1 MYDNFLFR
9 KSWWDIIKQLPS
21 EQRSEV
27 IDYITQYMFEGIEP
41 QFEEMTAVTMAVQF
55 IIRDINADKERY
67 DNTIEQRRE
76 AGKSGGAPKGNQNAR
91 KNNQNKQN
99 KQVDFENNQNKQ
111 NKQVDFENNQN
122 KQNKQNKPIDI
133 EEEIEYNSSSSSSSS
148 PHARERLTL
157 WVAESG
163 LADWASLQ
171 CSRKGCKTD
180 IDIGTLLDEFYDND
194 FEVRQDCEQSRRMEV
209 LKHFQ
214 NWLPKYLNKLK
225 NQNNNANNRTS
236 NSPTTGNFGQRTVN
250 IDGIAQS
257 ILAGCEAG
265 RASRQ

>member
-41 QFEEMTAVTMAVQF
+41 QSGEMTVVTMAVQF

-67 DNTIEQRRE
+67 DSITEKRRE
-76 AGKSGGAPKGNQNAR
+76 AGRKGAAVTNSAKVGKTANAEFAESAENTKVG
-91 KNNQNKQN
+91 KNGK
-99 KQVDFENNQNKQ
+99 VGS
-111 NKQVDFENNQN
+111 
-122 KQNKQNKPIDI
+122 IDI

-148 PHARERLTL
+148 SPHARERLTQ

-163 LADWASLQ
+163 LVDWAKQQ
-171 CSRKGCKTD
+171 CFRKGCKTE
-180 IDIGTLLDEFYDND
+180 IDIGTLLDEFYNND
-194 FEVRQDCEQSRRMEV
+194 FEVRQDCEQGRRMET

-214 NWLPKYLNKLK
+214 NWLPKYLTKRK
-225 NQNNNANNRTS
+225 NDNNNEQQHRNKTATADSTPADTAKGKPYSRIS
-236 NSPTTGNFGQRTVN
+236 Q
-250 IDGIAQS
+250 
-257 ILAGCEAG
+257 LADTEFDIE
-265 RASRQ
+265 